1 MYDDYDLD
9 YTLSSDYASSYD
21 LDEMCENH
29 VSYNMIQDNTSY
41 DDEIT
46 SYDDDEYRDEQD
58 YQTLAYMHY
67 AWYNSPRTPIPT
79 PTMIA
84 QKRTIR
90 VILDIE
96 CYDDLDIESQDWREI
111 LQLEGDEDVHATIT
125 DLADIF

>member
-9 YTLSSDYASSYD
+9 YTLGNDYSLSYD

-29 VSYNMIQDNTSY
+29 VSCYMIQDSTSY
-41 DDEIT
+41 NDEIT
-46 SYDDDEYRDEQD
+46 SSYDDDEYRDEQD
-58 YQTLAYMHY
+58 YQELAYMHY
-67 AWYNSPRTPIPT
+67 AWYNSRRHA
-79 PTMIA
+79 PTMLV

>member
-9 YTLSSDYASSYD
+9 YTLGNDYSSSYD

-41 DDEIT
+41 NDEIT

-67 AWYNSPRTPIPT
+67 AWYNSPR
-79 PTMIA
+79 
-84 QKRTIR
+84 
-90 VILDIE
+90 
-96 CYDDLDIESQDWREI
+96 
-111 LQLEGDEDVHATIT
+111 IT
-125 DLADIF
+125 

>member
-9 YTLSSDYASSYD
+9 YTLGNDYSSSSYD
-21 LDEMCENH
+21 LDEMCENL
-29 VSYNMIQDNTSY
+29 VSYNMMQDNTSY
-41 DDEIT
+41 NDEIT
-46 SYDDDEYRDEQD
+46 SSYDDDEYRDEQD
-58 YQTLAYMHY
+58 YQELAYMHY
-67 AWYNSPRTPIPT
+67 AWYNSQRHA
-79 PTMIA
+79 PTMLA

-90 VILDIE
+90 VILDIV

>member
-1 MYDDYDLD
+1 ML
-9 YTLSSDYASSYD
+9 
-21 LDEMCENH
+21 
-29 VSYNMIQDNTSY
+29 V
-41 DDEIT
+41 
-46 SYDDDEYRDEQD
+46 
-58 YQTLAYMHY
+58 
-67 AWYNSPRTPIPT
+67 
-79 PTMIA
+79 